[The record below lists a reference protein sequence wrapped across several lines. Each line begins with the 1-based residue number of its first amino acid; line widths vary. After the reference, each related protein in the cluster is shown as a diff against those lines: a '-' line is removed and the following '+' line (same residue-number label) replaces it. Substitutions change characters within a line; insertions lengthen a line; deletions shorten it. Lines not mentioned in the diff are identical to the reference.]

1 MKHKTILVCI
11 LLFVFGM
18 VTLFAGA
25 VTINAENEQLC
36 NNANTEN
43 QYDIS
48 DNFSDD
54 KVIVVLNK
62 EESFLFKNYNPED
75 FSEIGCVSVK
85 DLTGFTVT
93 TG

>member
-36 NNANTEN
+36 NNVNTEKQN
-43 QYDIS
+43 DIG
-48 DNFSDD
+48 NFRFP
-54 KVIVVLNK
+54 KKYVICDRAGTTRSLKHNK
-62 EESFLFKNYNPED
+62 N
-75 FSEIGCVSVK
+75 
-85 DLTGFTVT
+85 
-93 TG
+93 